1 MTNEELILE
10 KLARIEA
17 RLEGVDRVEQQ
28 MAAFAGP
35 WENLS
40 DLGRDLSLLMD
51 PAVRK
56 LTEEMV
62 EVEIGFQLE
71 DFFDLIKRLLP
82 RLKYL
87 TWSLEQLENLVD
99 WWTDMEPLLKLAVPK
114 LIDYLD
120 DLEQK
125 GIFRINAAVLEM
137 YGKIAANYNPE
148 DIDAMGDGFV
158 RMHGVVKKLSNPGV
172 DPISRQ
178 GHRHSSGCQPGG
190 DQAGRSRWPALADAE
205 PGMPGGSGRLGGT
218 HQGPGQTQGGSGG
231 SYLIRRAGRVR
242 KLIRPAAIPPDVT
255 ISPGLSLSS
264 CADRKNVSD
273 RQQAPGS
280 APGAVTTQSGRASCP
295 ALTAPQ
301 YVCRC

>member
-17 RLEGVDRVEQQ
+17 RLEGVGRVEQQ
-28 MAAFAGP
+28 MAAFVGP

-87 TWSLEQLENLVD
+87 TWSLEQLENLID
-99 WWTDMEPLLKLAVPK
+99 WWADMEPLMKLGLPK

-125 GIFRINAAVLEM
+125 GIFRVNGAILEM
-137 YGKIAANYNPE
+137 YGKIATHYAAG
-148 DIDAMGDGFV
+148 DIEAMGDGFV
-158 RMHGVVKKLSNPGV
+158 RMHGMVKKLSNPELIQFLDKLIDVPLEINLEEAKPAGPFGLLWRMRSKECREGLGV
-172 DPISRQ
+172 LVELTKGLSK
-178 GHRHSSGCQPGG
+178 
-190 DQAGRSRWPALADAE
+190 LK
-205 PGMPGGSGRLGGT
+205 GGT
-218 HQGPGQTQGGSGG
+218 TEV
-231 SYLIRRAGRVR
+231 A
-242 KLIRPAAIPPDVT
+242 
-255 ISPGLSLSS
+255 
-264 CADRKNVSD
+264 
-273 RQQAPGS
+273 
-280 APGAVTTQSGRASCP
+280 
-295 ALTAPQ
+295 
-301 YVCRC
+301 

>member
-17 RLEGVDRVEQQ
+17 RLDGFGQVEKQ

-40 DLGRDLSLLMD
+40 DLGRDLSLLME
-51 PAVRK
+51 PAVKR

-87 TWSLEQLENLVD
+87 TWSLDQLENLVD
-99 WWTDMEPLLKLAVPK
+99 WWTDMEPVLKLAVPK

-120 DLEQK
+120 GLEQK

-137 YGKIAANYNPE
+137 YGKIATTYDSE
-148 DIDAMGDGFV
+148 DINAMGDGFV
-158 RMHGVVKKLSNPGV
+158 RMHGVVKKLSNPELIQFLDKIIDIPLAVNLEETKPAGPFGLLWRMRSPECREGLGV
-172 DPISRQ
+172 LAELTKAL
-178 GHRHSSGCQPGG
+178 GKLKTT
-190 DQAGRSRWPALADAE
+190 PAEVAE
-205 PGMPGGSGRLGGT
+205 DREGS
-218 HQGPGQTQGGSGG
+218 
-231 SYLIRRAGRVR
+231 
-242 KLIRPAAIPPDVT
+242 
-255 ISPGLSLSS
+255 
-264 CADRKNVSD
+264 
-273 RQQAPGS
+273 
-280 APGAVTTQSGRASCP
+280 
-295 ALTAPQ
+295 
-301 YVCRC
+301 

>member
-1 MTNEELILE
+1 MSNEELILE

-17 RLEGVDRVEQQ
+17 RLEGVDRLEQQ
-28 MAAFAGP
+28 MGAFAGP

-40 DLGRDLSLLMD
+40 DLGRDLSILMD

-99 WWTDMEPLLKLAVPK
+99 WWNDMEPLLKLAVPK

-125 GIFRINAAVLEM
+125 GIFRINAAVIEM
-137 YGKIAANYNPE
+137 YGKIAANYTPE

-158 RMHGVVKKLSNPGV
+158 RMHGVVKKLSNPDLIQFLDKV
-172 DPISRQ
+172 IDVPLAINLEEAK
-178 GHRHSSGCQPGG
+178 P
-190 DQAGRSRWPALADAE
+190 AGPAGLLWRMRSRECREGLGVLVEFTKAL
-205 PGMPGGSGRLGGT
+205 G
-218 HQGPGQTQGGSGG
+218 
-231 SYLIRRAGRVR
+231 
-242 KLIRPAAIPPDVT
+242 KLKAAPVEV
-255 ISPGLSLSS
+255 
-264 CADRKNVSD
+264 A
-273 RQQAPGS
+273 
-280 APGAVTTQSGRASCP
+280 
-295 ALTAPQ
+295 
-301 YVCRC
+301 

>member
-1 MTNEELILE
+1 MSNEELILE

-17 RLEGVDRVEQQ
+17 RLEGFARVEQQ

-51 PAVRK
+51 PAVKR

-71 DFFDLIKRLLP
+71 DFFDLVKRLLP

-87 TWSLEQLENLVD
+87 TWSLDQLENLID
-99 WWTDMEPLLKLAVPK
+99 WWADMEPLLKLAVPK

-120 DLEQK
+120 DLDQK

-158 RMHGVVKKLSNPGV
+158 RMHGVVKKLSNPQLIQFLDKV
-172 DPISRQ
+172 IDIP
-178 GHRHSSGCQPGG
+178 
-190 DQAGRSRWPALADAE
+190 LAINLEEA
-205 PGMPGGSGRLGGT
+205 
-218 HQGPGQTQGGSGG
+218 
-231 SYLIRRAGRVR
+231 
-242 KLIRPAAIPPDVT
+242 RPAGPF
-255 ISPGLSLSS
+255 GLLWRMRSKDCREGLGVLVELTKALSKLK
-264 CADRKNVSD
+264 A
-273 RQQAPGS
+273 AP
-280 APGAVTTQSGRASCP
+280 AEVA
-295 ALTAPQ
+295 
-301 YVCRC
+301 

>member
-17 RLEGVDRVEQQ
+17 RLEGFERVEQQ

-40 DLGRDLSLLMD
+40 DLGRDLSILMH

-62 EVEIGFQLE
+62 EVEAGFQLE
-71 DFFDLIKRLLP
+71 DFFDLIKRVLP

-99 WWTDMEPLLKLAVPK
+99 WWSDMELAVPK

-120 DLEQK
+120 GLEQK

-137 YGKIAANYNPE
+137 YGKIATNYTTE

-158 RMHGVVKKLSNPGV
+158 RMHGVVKKLSNPDLIQFLDKVIDIPLALNLEETKPAGPVGLLWRMRSQECREGLGV
-172 DPISRQ
+172 LVELTK
-178 GHRHSSGCQPGG
+178 
-190 DQAGRSRWPALADAE
+190 AL
-205 PGMPGGSGRLGGT
+205 G
-218 HQGPGQTQGGSGG
+218 
-231 SYLIRRAGRVR
+231 
-242 KLIRPAAIPPDVT
+242 KLKAAPAAVT
-255 ISPGLSLSS
+255 
-264 CADRKNVSD
+264 
-273 RQQAPGS
+273 
-280 APGAVTTQSGRASCP
+280 
-295 ALTAPQ
+295 
-301 YVCRC
+301 

>member
-17 RLEGVDRVEQQ
+17 RLDGFGQVEKQ

-40 DLGRDLSLLMD
+40 DLGRDLSLLME
-51 PAVRK
+51 PAVKR

-87 TWSLEQLENLVD
+87 TWSLDQLENLVD
-99 WWTDMEPLLKLAVPK
+99 WWTDMEPVLKLAVPK

-120 DLEQK
+120 GLEQK

-137 YGKIAANYNPE
+137 YGKIAATYDSE

-158 RMHGVVKKLSNPGV
+158 RMHGVVKKLSNPELIQFLDKIIDIPLAVNLEETKPAGPVGLLWQMRSPECREGLGV
-172 DPISRQ
+172 LVELTKALGKLKATP
-178 GHRHSSGCQPGG
+178 
-190 DQAGRSRWPALADAE
+190 AEVTEGRE
-205 PGMPGGSGRLGGT
+205 GS
-218 HQGPGQTQGGSGG
+218 
-231 SYLIRRAGRVR
+231 
-242 KLIRPAAIPPDVT
+242 
-255 ISPGLSLSS
+255 
-264 CADRKNVSD
+264 
-273 RQQAPGS
+273 
-280 APGAVTTQSGRASCP
+280 
-295 ALTAPQ
+295 
-301 YVCRC
+301 